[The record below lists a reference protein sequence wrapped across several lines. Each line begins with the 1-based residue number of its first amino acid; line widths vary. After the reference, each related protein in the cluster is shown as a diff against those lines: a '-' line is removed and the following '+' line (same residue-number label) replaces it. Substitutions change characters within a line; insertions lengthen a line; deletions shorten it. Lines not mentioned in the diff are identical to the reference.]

1 MSLLH
6 FSMHEEKNPIKFF
19 FPYAYPV
26 SLIQIFGQRTLSSL
40 CDFGTLVQDHL
51 TTYRKVYSGL
61 SVLSHWSI
69 ILSLCKYHTDLI
81 TIALQH
87 GLKPGIVKSPTLFFF
102 QDFSDYSRSLEMP
115 YEFQDGIL
123 YLCKKKNTS
132 GILIG
137 VTFNSEIALGSTN
150 ILRISGP
157 PVYEHRITHHL
168 FLSSLIY
175 LSYVLS
181 FLVIQVFHFLG

>member
-1 MSLLH
+1 MKKRTQ
-6 FSMHEEKNPIKFF
+6 FNFF

-51 TTYRKVYSGL
+51 TTYRKVYFGL

-123 YLCKKKNTS
+123 YLCKKKKNTS

-137 VTFNSEIALGSTN
+137 VTFNSEIALGSTD

-181 FLVIQVFHFLG
+181 FLVIQMFHFLG